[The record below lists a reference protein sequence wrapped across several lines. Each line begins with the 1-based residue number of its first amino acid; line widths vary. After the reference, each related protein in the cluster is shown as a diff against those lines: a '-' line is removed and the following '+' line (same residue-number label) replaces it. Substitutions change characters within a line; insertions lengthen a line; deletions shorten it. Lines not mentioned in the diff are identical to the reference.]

1 MKKRLLAM
9 LLCVAMVASLLTVGA
24 AADSGDRNGE
34 ISSNARWSYD
44 ASEST
49 LTISGSGKV
58 KNLPVEEIT
67 NGQYWNFDIDC
78 LIFEEGI
85 TSIGDLSITAW
96 GTTSIGTSLRFK
108 ELELPASLNEIEG
121 NPFSGQVDLNSIVV
135 ADGNTK
141 FFVADDNVLYEW
153 LPNDEYRLVSAPSV
167 SEHDILDGTIEIGDA
182 FSGNAKIK
190 SLVIPDGVD
199 EANLFHC
206 RSLTSLTLPSDM
218 TSFYTDSI
226 FGCVSLARIDIPAS
240 CKTITSGYNMD
251 GTELREN
258 TSIYFHGDAP
268 KFVYS
273 LDTME
278 ESNIMGW
285 NASHLTVYYP
295 ENASGWNEVI
305 NNDFHRIEIEL
316 GALEFHSWNPSA
328 PVQPEY
334 ATSGD
339 FGENATWSYDAETK
353 TITISGTGEARVLSW
368 QNFPGDIEHVVI
380 ESGITSIGAF
390 AFDNSAFSNVVS
402 YEIPSTVKSIKNSA
416 LYSNV
421 LTELNLPSGL
431 REIGE
436 YSICIPT
443 LEHITIPS
451 TVEKIGERPF
461 APETTISIESGNAK
475 FFIDK
480 DSVLYERLTYNT
492 YRLICSTANDEIANY
507 SILPGTTEI
516 YVQAFY
522 MNTALKSVVIP
533 SGVTELKSFTF
544 YGCQNLTSVT
554 LPSTLQRADFQTSFW
569 FCHSLRR
576 LDVPASCTIFYT
588 GGMGP
593 EDSYTAG
600 NLDIY
605 FYGSTAPTFE
615 FSFGIVIDRTP
626 DDIKDALGNIDY
638 YKGSITI
645 HYPSNATG
653 WDSSYSAIS
662 RYVESGA
669 LIFKTWDPSQNPPQI
684 IELSPAN
691 GATISETATTYFR
704 VTYDTPIAATSTTSA
719 WSFPELDFSKGTIEI
734 RRTSDEALIYSVE
747 ANPYINELYNIEGTY
762 SGDVK
767 VENSNTLLIQPFN
780 VHTLFDADEEY
791 YVTIP
796 AGFFT
801 FENGATNE
809 AVEKGEWT
817 ISTFENEPSTDEDGE
832 GFTLGRDTLN
842 GYNIFDDGILS
853 DEHRALLKSKIPLWE
868 KLLLK
873 QAYQL
878 NASQESLG
886 LCFGM
891 TAIMALIYDGRLKA
905 SDLQEGAKTAF
916 DLDLS
921 NPTVKSWVAYYNL
934 TQFFEPVKSSD
945 TWMEGMHPRGREQQL
960 IKVLKDNQ
968 IAIVGLDFKAPGFVN
983 AGHAV
988 LAYDLDEESDPENYI
1003 VYFADPSSLAKA
1015 GHACPPGVLLINKVS
1030 YEANAYYS
1038 YHLVNETLYE
1048 DHDFI
1053 GLNSVIYDFSVFDK
1067 FISKSVSS
1075 GAGGAV
1081 KAATLNQNSYIEVNT
1096 SSSNFRIDIGN
1107 QYAVI
1112 SGCKKVSGE
1121 LDVVGPLVTLAGGND
1136 SSTHAYRIY
1145 NASVEE
1151 VKISY
1156 SDEECHSTGIA
1167 FSSSEYTS
1175 TVSSYATEIVVKSTG
1190 DISVKN
1196 GRGTSEIAT
1205 VAGSNFAPN
1214 LAIQAKLNISN
1225 FALKVNSSEV
1235 QITSGES
1242 LGNITVSGLSD
1253 WDAVTIDCTTDGRTV
1268 SITESTTP
1276 NMGKLLTVTD
1286 ESSAVI
1292 GRAGITNTVV
1302 FISNG
1307 GSFVDAQ
1314 SGISYGGKAVCPV
1327 NPTKAGYV
1335 FGGWYKDEA
1344 LTEPWNFNVDVVT
1357 EYTWLYA
1364 KWLDEST
1371 LPEEPSNPNWP
1382 SIDIPSHQP
1391 IEPDEPAE
1399 TLPFTDVSVSDW
1411 FNDYVTYV
1419 YANGLMDGVSAT
1431 EFNPNGTMTRA
1442 MLWTILARIDGQTVT
1457 GESWIETAR
1466 AWAMSEGVSDGENA
1480 NGLVTREQFAT
1491 MLWRYAGEPA
1501 SDYSLAAY
1509 TDASGVSDWAQAA
1522 MCWAVEN
1529 GIITGVSAT
1538 TIDPQG
1544 TATRAQAAAMLM
1556 RFIENIG

>member
-1 MKKRLLAM
+1 MKKRLLPFILILA
-9 LLCVAMVASLLTVGA
+9 LLFSVCSLSAGA
-24 AADSGDRNGE
+24 
-34 ISSNARWSYD
+34 
-44 ASEST
+44 
-49 LTISGSGKV
+49 
-58 KNLPVEEIT
+58 
-67 NGQYWNFDIDC
+67 
-78 LIFEEGI
+78 
-85 TSIGDLSITAW
+85 TS
-96 GTTSIGTSLRFK
+96 
-108 ELELPASLNEIEG
+108 
-121 NPFSGQVDLNSIVV
+121 Q
-135 ADGNTK
+135 
-141 FFVADDNVLYEW
+141 
-153 LPNDEYRLVSAPSV
+153 
-167 SEHDILDGTIEIGDA
+167 
-182 FSGNAKIK
+182 
-190 SLVIPDGVD
+190 
-199 EANLFHC
+199 
-206 RSLTSLTLPSDM
+206 
-218 TSFYTDSI
+218 
-226 FGCVSLARIDIPAS
+226 
-240 CKTITSGYNMD
+240 
-251 GTELREN
+251 
-258 TSIYFHGDAP
+258 
-268 KFVYS
+268 
-273 LDTME
+273 
-278 ESNIMGW
+278 
-285 NASHLTVYYP
+285 
-295 ENASGWNEVI
+295 
-305 NNDFHRIEIEL
+305 
-316 GALEFHSWNPSA
+316 
-328 PVQPEY
+328 Y
-334 ATSGD
+334 ATSGE
-339 FGENATWSYDAETK
+339 FGKNATWSYDAQTK
-353 TITISGTGEARVLSW
+353 TITISGTGEANVLSW
-368 QNFPGDIEHVVI
+368 QNFPADDIEHVVI
-380 ESGITSIGAF
+380 ESGITSIGDF
-390 AFDNSAFSNVVS
+390 AFDRSQFRNVLTYEIANTVTSIGNSA
-402 YEIPSTVKSIKNSA
+402 I
-416 LYSNV
+416 YSDV
-421 LTELNLPSGL
+421 LTELDLPQGL
-431 REIGE
+431 REIGD
-436 YSICIPT
+436 YGIYIRS
-443 LEHITIPS
+443 LKHITIPS
-451 TVEKIGERPF
+451 SVEKIGERPF
-461 APETTISIESGNAK
+461 APETTISVEDGNTK
-475 FFIDK
+475 FFT
-480 DSVLYERLTYNT
+480 DSCGVLYENLTLHT
-492 YRLICSTANDEIANY
+492 YRLICAPINDDMGYY
-507 SILPGTTEI
+507 SVLQGTTEI
-516 YVQAFY
+516 DGNAFY
-522 MNTALKSVVIP
+522 ENVALKSIIMT
-533 SGVTELKSFTF
+533 SDVTELKSFTF
-544 YGCQNLTSVT
+544 YGCTNLTKVI
-554 LPSTLQRADFQTSFW
+554 LPQNLQRADFQTSFW
-569 FCHSLRR
+569 FCNSLRR
-576 LDVPASCTIFYT
+576 LDVPESCTTFYS

-593 EDSYTAG
+593 ENSYTAG

-605 FYGSTAPTFE
+605 FYGAKAPTYE
-615 FSFGIVIDRTP
+615 SSFGIVIDRSP
-626 DDIKDALGNIDY
+626 IDITIPSGDIEY

-645 HYPSNATG
+645 HYPANSTG
-653 WDSSYSAIS
+653 WDEDYPAIS
-662 RYVESGA
+662 TNVEEGT
-669 LIFKTWDPSQNPPQI
+669 LIFSAWDPSPMMPQI
-684 IELSPAN
+684 VSLSPSN

-704 VTYDTPIAATSTTSA
+704 VTYDTPIAATFTTSA

-1112 SGCKKVSGE
+1112 SGCKKVSGD

-1411 FNDYVTYV
+1411 FYDYVTYV

-1442 MLWTILARIDGQTVT
+1442 MLWTILARIDGEEISGATWA
-1457 GESWIETAR
+1457 EDAR
-1466 AWAMSEGVSDGENA
+1466 AWAMADGISDGTNA
-1480 NGLVTREQFAT
+1480 NGFVTREQFAT
-1491 MLWRYAGEPA
+1491 MLYRYAGEPTV
-1501 SDYSLAAY
+1501 SGSLSAF
-1509 TDASGVSDWAQAA
+1509 TDAGSVSGWANDA
-1522 MCWAVEN
+1522 MLWATQN
-1529 GIITGVSAT
+1529 GIITGVTST

-1556 RFIENIG
+1556 RFMENVK

>member
-1 MKKRLLAM
+1 MKKRLLAT
-9 LLCVAMVASLLTVGA
+9 LLCIAMLSSLMAVGA
-24 AADSGDRNGE
+24 AADEEILAGTCGENAYWSFDSDTGTLSISGHGEMYDYDELSDVPYIHLMQNKKVRNVVVGDKITHIGSYAFYE
-34 ISSNARWSYD
+34 IQNSFWGYYDVLESVTIGKSVKTLGDCAISS
-44 ASEST
+44 
-49 LTISGSGKV
+49 
-58 KNLPVEEIT
+58 EEIDSLVFPYGVT
-67 NGQYWNFDIDC
+67 EIGYGNAISP
-78 LIFEEGI
+78 EGTI
-85 TSIGDLSITAW
+85 TVPSTV
-96 GTTSIGTSLRFK
+96 TKIGTYYDKISI
-108 ELELPASLNEIEG
+108 NEHTEQ
-121 NPFSGQVDLNSIVV
+121 FVSYSGAFARCKAIIVE
-135 ADGNTK
+135 DGNNRY
-141 FFVADDNVLYEW
+141 FSHDGVLYEKCSNGKYN
-153 LPNDEYRLVSAPSV
+153 LLYYPEGKTDASYSVISNTQEIVMYAFLRNDYISQIIMPSSLKRIGMEAFIGCDSLSDVQLNAGLEKIFASA
-167 SEHDILDGTIEIGDA
+167 
-182 FSGNAKIK
+182 FWN
-190 SLVIPDGVD
+190 
-199 EANLFHC
+199 
-206 RSLTSLTLPSDM
+206 
-218 TSFYTDSI
+218 
-226 FGCVSLARIDIPAS
+226 CVSLTRLDIPAS
-240 CKTITSGYNMD
+240 VN
-251 GTELREN
+251 
-258 TSIYFHGDAP
+258 YFA
-268 KFVYS
+268 
-273 LDTME
+273 E
-278 ESNIMGW
+278 EYVGLNG
-285 NASHLTVYYP
+285 
-295 ENASGWNEVI
+295 
-305 NNDFHRIEIEL
+305 
-316 GALEFHSWNPSA
+316 LESEMPQ
-328 PVQPEY
+328 QP
-334 ATSGD
+334 
-339 FGENATWSYDAETK
+339 
-353 TITISGTGEARVLSW
+353 
-368 QNFPGDIEHVVI
+368 
-380 ESGITSIGAF
+380 
-390 AFDNSAFSNVVS
+390 
-402 YEIPSTVKSIKNSA
+402 
-416 LYSNV
+416 
-421 LTELNLPSGL
+421 
-431 REIGE
+431 
-436 YSICIPT
+436 
-443 LEHITIPS
+443 
-451 TVEKIGERPF
+451 
-461 APETTISIESGNAK
+461 
-475 FFIDK
+475 
-480 DSVLYERLTYNT
+480 
-492 YRLICSTANDEIANY
+492 
-507 SILPGTTEI
+507 
-516 YVQAFY
+516 
-522 MNTALKSVVIP
+522 
-533 SGVTELKSFTF
+533 
-544 YGCQNLTSVT
+544 
-554 LPSTLQRADFQTSFW
+554 
-569 FCHSLRR
+569 
-576 LDVPASCTIFYT
+576 
-588 GGMGP
+588 
-593 EDSYTAG
+593 

-605 FYGSTAPTFE
+605 FYGSTAPVVFNA
-615 FSFGIVIDRTP
+615 GITAVYTNHQVGWDKTYVTI
-626 DDIKDALGNIDY
+626 Y
-638 YKGSITI
+638 YPES
-645 HYPSNATG
+645 STG
-653 WDSSYSAIS
+653 WDQYIEE
-662 RYVESGA
+662 YDDYQWTLINQDGTVEG
-669 LIFKTWDPSQNPPQI
+669 LDFLNFEPWNPGPVLPQI
-684 IELSPAN
+684 VELSPAD
-691 GATISETATTYFR
+691 GTSISETATTDFMI
-704 VTYDTPIAATSTTSA
+704 TYDTPISATSA
-719 WSFPELDFSKGTIEI
+719 DNVWYFPELDFSKGTIEI
-734 RRTSDEALIYSVE
+734 RRASDDALIYSVE
-747 ANPYINELYNIEGTY
+747 EDPFINELYDIEGIY

-780 VHTLFDADEEY
+780 VHTLFDAEEEY

-1399 TLPFTDVSVSDW
+1399 TLPFTDVSVSDS
-1411 FNDYVTYV
+1411 FYDYVTYV

-1442 MLWTILARIDGQTVT
+1442 MVWAILARIDGETVT
-1457 GESWIETAR
+1457 GANWAAAAR
-1466 AWAMSEGVSDGENA
+1466 TWAMTSGVSDGTDP
-1480 NGLVTREQFAT
+1480 NGLVTREQFVT

-1501 SDYSLAAY
+1501 STYSLEAY
-1509 TDASGVSDWAQAA
+1509 TDASGGNEWAQTA
-1522 MCWAVEN
+1522 MQWAVEN
-1529 GIITGVSAT
+1529 GIITGVTST
-1538 TIDPQG
+1538 TLEPQG

-1556 RFIENIG
+1556 RYVENIK